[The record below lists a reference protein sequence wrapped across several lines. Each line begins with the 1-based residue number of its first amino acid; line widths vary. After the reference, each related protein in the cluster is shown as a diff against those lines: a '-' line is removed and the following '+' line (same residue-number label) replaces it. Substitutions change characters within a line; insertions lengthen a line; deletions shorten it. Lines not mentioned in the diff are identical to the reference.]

1 MAEQGVSNER
11 RKELEQIDPF
21 QENFLRALA
30 YLKENKNQ
38 FLLILGAIVVVM
50 IIFSGIM
57 FSFKKSENIASNIVA
72 KAVITYGKVDDPIK
86 GFNAVKDDFEAVF
99 TDYSNTS
106 AGRMGR
112 VKFAKICF
120 DAGEFDMAF
129 ELYKEALELFENEVG
144 MKNFLL
150 ASLGH
155 VSQARNEFDKAKFY
169 FTQIETGE
177 SDLLKDEARFALA
190 GLYEASND
198 MDLSLKMYEKIAND
212 HENSIYRSIAESK
225 IKDVKE

>member
-21 QENFLRALA
+21 QEKFLKTLA
-30 YLKENKNQ
+30 YIRDNRNQ
-38 FLLILGAIVVVM
+38 FLLILGAIILVIV
-50 IIFSGIM
+50 IFAGIM
-57 FSFKKSENIASNIVA
+57 FSFKKSENIASDLVA
-72 KAVITYGKVDDPIK
+72 KAVIAYGKANDPVK
-86 GFNAVKDDFEAVF
+86 GFQAVKDDFEAVF
-99 TDYSNTS
+99 ADYSNTS
-106 AGRMGR
+106 AGRMGK

-120 DAGEFDMAF
+120 DAGEYDRAF
-129 ELYKEALELFENEVG
+129 ELYQAGLEMFKNEAG

-155 VSQARNEFDKAKFY
+155 VCQEKNEIDKATAY
-169 FTQIETGE
+169 FLEIEKGS

-190 GLYEASND
+190 GIYEASND
-198 MDLSLKMYEKIAND
+198 QESSLKMYEKIVKD

-225 IKDVKE
+225 IAGVK

>member
-21 QENFLRALA
+21 QENLLRTLVL
-30 YLKENKNQ
+30 LKKNKKQ
-38 FLLILGAIVVVM
+38 FLLILGAIIGVIV
-50 IIFSGIM
+50 IFSGIM
-57 FSFKKSENIASNIVA
+57 FSFKKSENIASDLVA
-72 KAVITYGKVDDPIK
+72 KAVITYGKANDPIK
-86 GFNAVKDDFEAVF
+86 GFDATKDDFETVF

-120 DAGEFDMAF
+120 DAGEYDRAF
-129 ELYKEALELFENEVG
+129 ELYQEALEIFKNEAG

-155 VSQARNEFDKAKFY
+155 VSQARNEVDKAKSY
-169 FTQIETGE
+169 FLQIETGP

-190 GLYEASND
+190 GIYEASND
-198 MDLSLKMYEKIAND
+198 MESSLKMYKKIVND

-225 IKDVKE
+225 IKEVK

>member
-1 MAEQGVSNER
+1 MAEQRVSNER
-11 RKELEQIDPF
+11 KKELEQIDPF
-21 QENFLRALA
+21 QENLLRTLAL
-30 YLKENKNQ
+30 LKDNKKQ
-38 FLLILGAIVVVM
+38 FLLILGAIIVVI

-57 FSFKKSENIASNIVA
+57 FSFKKSESIASDLVA
-72 KAVITYGKVDDPIK
+72 KAVITYGKANDPIK
-86 GFNAVKDDFEAVF
+86 GFDATKDDFEAVF

-120 DAGEFDMAF
+120 DAGEYDRAF
-129 ELYKEALELFENEVG
+129 ELYQEALEIFKNEAG

-155 VSQARNEFDKAKFY
+155 VSQARNEVDKAKSY
-169 FTQIETGE
+169 FLQIETGP

-190 GLYEASND
+190 GIYEASND
-198 MDLSLKMYEKIAND
+198 MESSLKMYEKIVND

-225 IKDVKE
+225 IKEVK